1 MVQHND
7 IGFTDYVP
15 KDQNATLYGGQYGQL
30 TWVVNESK
38 NSWYSYAKPY
48 GIAEI
53 DKCKK

>member
-1 MVQHND
+1 MTS
-7 IGFTDYVP
+7 GFTDYVP
-15 KDQNATLYGGQYGQL
+15 TDGSNKELYGGQYGQL

-38 NSWYSYAKPY
+38 DSWNSYAEPF